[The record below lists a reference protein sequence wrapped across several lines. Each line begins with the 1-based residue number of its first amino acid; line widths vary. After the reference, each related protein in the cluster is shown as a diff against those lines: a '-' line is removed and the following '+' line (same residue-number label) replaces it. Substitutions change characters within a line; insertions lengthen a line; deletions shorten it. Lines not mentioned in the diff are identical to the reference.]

1 MIANHHTLNIAFDGR
16 HFARVKFPDL
26 EPLAEVRR
34 KVDIIVNA
42 LLSYDSVE
50 FPENWSF
57 TLTRVE
63 CSGYNEEI
71 FPA

>member
-26 EPLAEVRR
+26 EPIAEVRR
-34 KVDIIVNA
+34 KTDIIVNA
-42 LLSYDSVE
+42 ILATADL
-50 FPENWSF
+50 PEQYSF

-71 FPA
+71 FDK